1 MNISFFPG
9 PTNPRRMESIYES
22 DERSLAKDDK
32 EIEKPLLEEEEIIMK
47 FL

>member
-9 PTNPRRMESIYES
+9 PSNPRRMESIYES
-22 DERSLAKDDK
+22 DERSLLRDEKVL
-32 EIEKPLLEEEEIIMK
+32 EKPLLEDEEIIMK